1 MFSADNVRSWNV
13 SVGNWDEDKTW
24 LPRLISVVMVGGV
37 FWEFTALVPILKIVP
52 THIHSKRHLVRE
64 GMIVEGD
71 RETEFRAIWRRVVT
85 GRKASWRER
94 NRCRKLAGRRRIA
107 CKHHAAKENVSP
119 SSQQTEFSGGGGCAV
134 LFWRLPTPLMPGQCT
149 LNQNLWL
156 DVKLFDIYFF

>member
-1 MFSADNVRSWNV
+1 MSLTVIRMKIKPDYP
-13 SVGNWDEDKTW
+13 
-24 LPRLISVVMVGGV
+24 PRLISVVMVDGV

-119 SSQQTEFSGGGGCAV
+119 NRLNLLGEGVV
-134 LFWRLPTPLMPGQCT
+134 LYYFGAYQLRWCQVNVRLIR
-149 LNQNLWL
+149 
-156 DVKLFDIYFF
+156 IYDWM